1 MLIDVQLAPPLT
13 CSALSGTR
21 LALYLDVTFEA
32 RNLDVMSALCLTTDE
47 IHKHVRLS
55 TRLYGMFFKGGMSL
69 SACTNLINSVSTTL
83 HVLMRRRGTDRM
95 HSMGG
100 FCCCSQRSA
109 WLYSHL
115 CSTDDTNRHNTVPT
129 MI

>member
-1 MLIDVQLAPPLT
+1 ME
-13 CSALSGTR
+13 
-21 LALYLDVTFEA
+21 VTLEA
-32 RNLDVMSALCLTTDE
+32 ISLDVMSTLFLTTDE
-47 IHKHVRLS
+47 IYKHVRLS
-55 TRLYGMFFKGGMSL
+55 DYIVLFFKEGMSW

-83 HVLMRRRGTDRM
+83 HVPMRRRGTDCM
-95 HSMGG
+95 HSMGV

-115 CSTDDTNRHNTVPT
+115 CSTDGTNRHNTAPT

>member
-1 MLIDVQLAPPLT
+1 MCTYQPDFT
-13 CSALSGTR
+13 G
-21 LALYLDVTFEA
+21 
-32 RNLDVMSALCLTTDE
+32 
-47 IHKHVRLS
+47 
-55 TRLYGMFFKGGMSL
+55 GGFKGGMSR

-83 HVLMRRRGTDRM
+83 HVPMRRRGTDRI

-115 CSTDDTNRHNTVPT
+115 CSTDGTYRHNTVPT
-129 MI
+129 MILDCAAGRG